1 MQPQI
6 LGGLFGQDGAAAVKA
21 DGLVSLAGAESNVA
35 GQVAVLG
42 GSHDAHAGALAF
54 GIVDGSGFGIHRAP
68 VLHGAVAVQL
78 LCQPLLHGQGFGV
91 AEGDGHIVVGQLGR
105 LLCDDGQQRILNAK
119 ADEQQRGAARHAQH
133 GHEEPLFIPEQVAG
147 SGLLGEGHP
156 LPQRG
161 DALHQDAFA
170 RHRSPGQ
177 QQSCGLFG
185 QTGTAGVPCGKA
197 DDGGADAH
205 AGSCHARVEVQGEGG
220 QGEHQLIGVPDND
233 GKYHKAHHHADDAAQ
248 NGGKQGVE
256 QVLARD
262 AEVGVAQR
270 L

>member
-1 MQPQI
+1 MQAQI

-21 DGLVSLAGAESNVA
+21 DGLVPLAGAEGDVA

-42 GSHDAHAGALAF
+42 RSHDAHACALPC

-78 LCQPLLHGQGFGV
+78 VRQPLLHGKSLGV
-91 AEGDGHIVVGQLGR
+91 AERDGHIVMGQLRG
-105 LLCDDGQQRILNAK
+105 LLCNDGQQGILYAK

-147 SGLLGEGHP
+147 GGLLREGHP
-156 LPQRG
+156 GPQRS
-161 DALHQDAFA
+161 DALHQNALA
-170 RHRSPGQ
+170 RHRGTGQ
-177 QQSCGLFG
+177 QQRCGLFR
-185 QTGTAGVPCGKA
+185 QTGTAGKPCGKA
-197 DDGGADAH
+197 DNSGADAH
-205 AGSCHARVEVQGEGG
+205 ACGCHARVEVQGKGG
-220 QGEHQLIGVPDND
+220 QGEHQLVGVPDNHRED
-233 GKYHKAHHHADDAAQ
+233 DKAHHHTGNAAQ
-248 NGGKQGVE
+248 YAGQQRVE
-256 QVLARD
+256 QVLARN